1 MTQGQTKTDSTRI
14 NLGYPVYSQY
24 LQNGLIINPAY
35 AGSRGAL
42 SGFISYRMQWMGT
55 NGAPVIQSI
64 SLHTPM
70 KDDKVALGIIAQ
82 FMQFGFT
89 RTTSIYANYAY
100 NIRVLNGKLAFG
112 LKAGADMSKTVY
124 PDNNFLTT
132 PGDPVFVNGKPYF
145 LPNIGAGLYYYDD
158 KYFGGLSVPAL
169 LSYRKTGNGS
179 VQPYHRFS
187 EYDIMFSGGG
197 LFSFSQFLKFKP
209 SVLLN
214 FSAQNTKKL
223 TQFDINGNFI
233 LADLVWI
240 GGSWRTSEQ
249 VIVGILQVQPNP
261 QLMFGF
267 SYDYPAGRMNSY
279 SKGSSEFI
287 LRYEFGSKVS
297 AANPKYF

>member
-1 MTQGQTKTDSTRI
+1 
-14 NLGYPVYSQY
+14 
-24 LQNGLIINPAY
+24 
-35 AGSRGAL
+35 
-42 SGFISYRMQWMGT
+42 MGT

-89 RTTSIYANYAY
+89 KTSSIYANYAY

-169 LSYRKTGNGS
+169 LSYRKTDNGS

-187 EYDIMFSGGG
+187 EYDIIFSGGG

-249 VIVGILQVQPNP
+249 VVVGILQVQPNP

-297 AANPKYF
+297 AANPRYF